1 MISGGNMNISEP
13 VEMSVLSES
22 AKNMLSEIGILTTG
36 QLFSITEKQLSDI
49 RLQNED
55 IANELTGFIRRNTQ
69 QAEKAGI
76 SIDYDVWLLANEK
89 YVQMYA
95 EENDIGIGKLGLSAD
110 TYKYLAMYG
119 ISTFSSLIG
128 ITENDFAD
136 EYRIPS
142 ENIKEIITAT
152 KNKLHER
159 KNEIIGFTDKIKH
172 SEIEAQKQLDDSE
185 EIYTPLGNRNNIL
198 QFADFVSKN
207 CDLPMTQMTLSV
219 RASNCLKRNEIKT
232 LSDIIRLYPDGY
244 SSMRK
249 QVLKRLMK

>member
-1 MISGGNMNISEP
+1 MNISEP

-22 AKNMLSEIGILTTG
+22 AKKMLSEIGILTTG

-119 ISTFSSLIG
+119 ISTFSSL
-128 ITENDFAD
+128 
-136 EYRIPS
+136 R
-142 ENIKEIITAT
+142 
-152 KNKLHER
+152 
-159 KNEIIGFTDKIKH
+159 
-172 SEIEAQKQLDDSE
+172 
-185 EIYTPLGNRNNIL
+185 
-198 QFADFVSKN
+198 
-207 CDLPMTQMTLSV
+207 
-219 RASNCLKRNEIKT
+219 
-232 LSDIIRLYPDGY
+232 
-244 SSMRK
+244 
-249 QVLKRLMK
+249 